1 MNNPHTQSVVN
12 RLSHASLAAQ
22 FSEQM
27 TIAVI
32 PIAAVVAFNATAQQT
47 AALQAVNTLPF
58 LLLSLPAGVIA
69 DRMRRKHLMVVTEL
83 LRAAALFVLFAL
95 FSRHALTLVTLG
107 ALGFAIATGTVVFSV
122 AAPSLVAA
130 LVDTSGLLAA
140 NRRLEIARSI
150 AYTAGPSVGGMLAGW
165 GSGVFAFLAAFTL
178 SLVSAGFMARLPR
191 EARRAPSGRHVAQ
204 ELADGLRFIGGNP
217 WLRPIVAT
225 AFVFNTSWFL
235 LLSVFAWYAIH
246 RLAFSASEV
255 GFALGV
261 YGFGM
266 IAGAFLYPGLAKR
279 LAFGRQ
285 ILLGPSCAAIAA
297 VLMACSTLVHAKASA
312 SPVFAAFF
320 LFGFGPIVWTISTTS
335 LRQIVTPGHLIARV
349 SSVIMMATA
358 GARPLGALLGAWLST
373 RFGIGSC
380 LVGVLIGFGAQLAI
394 IVFSQPVRL
403 RSITT
408 LNEAPATAAA

>member
-1 MNNPHTQSVVN
+1 MSHPHTPSVVN
-12 RLSHASLAAQ
+12 RLAHASLAAQ

-27 TIAVI
+27 SIAVI
-32 PIAAVVAFNATAQQT
+32 PIAAVVVFNATAQQT
-47 AALQAVNTLPF
+47 AALQAANTLPF
-58 LLLSLPAGVIA
+58 LLLSLPAGLVA
-69 DRMRRKHLMVVTEL
+69 DRVRRKNLMVTTEL

-95 FSRHALTLVTLG
+95 FWLHALTLVTLG

-130 LVDTSGLLAA
+130 LVEADGLLAA

-150 AYTAGPSVGGMLAGW
+150 AYTAGPSAGGILAGW
-165 GSGVFAFLAAFTL
+165 GSGVLAFLAAFTL
-178 SLVSAGFMARLPR
+178 SLASACFMGRLPR
-191 EARRAPSGRHVAQ
+191 EARRAPSGRRVAQ

-246 RLAFSASEV
+246 RLGFSAPEV

-266 IAGAFLYPGLAKR
+266 VAGAFLYNGVARR
-279 LAFGRQ
+279 LPFGQQ
-285 ILLGPSCAAIAA
+285 ILLGPSCAAVAA
-297 VLMACSTLVHAKASA
+297 ALMAGSAVVHAKA
-312 SPVFAAFF
+312 PVFAAFF

-335 LRQIVTPGHLIARV
+335 LRQIVTPAPLVARV

-358 GARPLGALLGAWLST
+358 GARPLGAMLGAWLST

-380 LVGVLIGFGAQLAI
+380 LVGVLIGFGVQLAI
-394 IVFSQPVRL
+394 ISVSQPVRL

-408 LNEAPATAAA
+408 LSEAPATATA

>member
-1 MNNPHTQSVVN
+1 MDHSLTQTVVS

-32 PIAAVVAFNATAQQT
+32 PIAAVVAFGATAQQT

-58 LLLSLPAGVIA
+58 LLLSLPAGLFA
-69 DRMRRKHLMVVTEL
+69 DRVRRKNLMIVTEL
-83 LRAAALFVLFAL
+83 LRAAALFVLFML
-95 FSRHALTLVTLG
+95 FWRHALTLVTLG

-122 AAPSLVAA
+122 AAPSLVAT
-130 LVDTSGLLAA
+130 LVESGDLLAA

-150 AYTAGPSVGGMLAGW
+150 AYTAGPSVGGILAGW
-165 GSGVFAFLAAFTL
+165 GSGRVAFLAAFVL
-178 SLVSAGFMARLPR
+178 SLASACFMGRLPR
-191 EARRAPSGRHVAQ
+191 EARRARSGRHLAQ

-246 RLAFSASEV
+246 RLAFGASEV

-266 IAGAFLYPGLAKR
+266 VAGAFLYKGLAQR

-285 ILLGPSCAAIAA
+285 ILLGPSCAAVAA
-297 VLMACSTLVHAKASA
+297 VLMASSALAHAKT
-312 SPVFAAFF
+312 PVFAAFF

-335 LRQIVTPGHLIARV
+335 LRQIVTPGNLIARV
-349 SSVIMMATA
+349 SSVIMMATF
-358 GARPLGALLGAWLST
+358 GARPLGAMLGAWLST

-394 IVFSQPVRL
+394 IAFSRPVRL
-403 RSITT
+403 RSIAT
-408 LNEAPATAAA
+408 LSEAAATVAA